1 MPSEASTVPVS
12 PTRYSAEGSPVSA
25 AGRAR
30 LNASASASGWPP
42 WNANTCLAA
51 RREGSACPLRM
62 AGVNCALSQASTA
75 AAANPSSG
83 PARSAYG
90 ERGDDDGVLTRG
102 RLLVRVFGRG
112 HRGHLRGAG
121 VAAGE
126 VRVDDALRAQR
137 LVTVTADQ
145 LGCGLRLG
153 GAEPR
158 GEGAELGADELLAA
172 VAAGRLQPADAAAV
186 VLRAALALE
195 CHRAEIELRGAVA
208 KFRQREKLAVR
219 GVVMPGVVFAQRRLE
234 IGPRNCGRK
243 QRTGGRLRGT
253 SHALTVGTHSSLLS
267 GSALYDR
274 RDAHAARRAHRDQ
287 AAPRVRVECEDLGKR
302 REDARAGGRERMTKG
317 DAAALHVQPGAIDA
331 AKSRRQSQHV
341 TAVIRRLP
349 RLERAQHLGGQRPI
363 IP

>member
-62 AGVNCALSQASTA
+62 AGVNCALSQGSTA
-75 AAANPSSG
+75 AAD
-83 PARSAYG
+83 G
-90 ERGDDDGVLTRG
+90 ERRDDDGVLTRG

-172 VAAGRLQPADAAAV
+172 VAAGRLQPADAAAAI
-186 VLRAALALE
+186 LRAA
-195 CHRAEIELRGAVA
+195 
-208 KFRQREKLAVR
+208 
-219 GVVMPGVVFAQRRLE
+219 
-234 IGPRNCGRK
+234 
-243 QRTGGRLRGT
+243 
-253 SHALTVGTHSSLLS
+253 
-267 GSALYDR
+267 
-274 RDAHAARRAHRDQ
+274 
-287 AAPRVRVECEDLGKR
+287 
-302 REDARAGGRERMTKG
+302 
-317 DAAALHVQPGAIDA
+317 
-331 AKSRRQSQHV
+331 
-341 TAVIRRLP
+341 
-349 RLERAQHLGGQRPI
+349 
-363 IP
+363 